1 MKILVANP
9 NSSEICT
16 DVIIK
21 SARRKVTDPNTELV
35 SSPTPREPRTSTV
48 ALLIISRFGAL
59 FVPS

>member
-1 MKILVANP
+1 MRILVANP

-35 SSPTPREPRTSTV
+35 FLTNPKGT
-48 ALLIISRFGAL
+48 
-59 FVPS
+59 

>member
-1 MKILVANP
+1 MRILVANP

-35 SSPTPREPRTSTV
+35 FLTNPKGTKNIDCGFADYQSV
-48 ALLIISRFGAL
+48 
-59 FVPS
+59 